1 MVTLP
6 ASSNVDDV
14 RVFLRNIN
22 VDSICLRNTKEMM
35 ARYNMTA
42 PLLNKQVGDILDSV
56 SIIAFRHIFETL
68 VI

>member
-22 VDSICLRNTKEMM
+22 VDTICLRNTKEMM
-35 ARYNMTA
+35 TRYNMTA
-42 PLLNKQVGDILDSV
+42 PLLNKQVGDILDNM